1 MAAEV
6 RFKKDLLD
14 ELLARHD
21 AKMVFENDGLLD
33 ELKKALVERILCS

>member
-14 ELLARHD
+14 ELLAGHD
-21 AKMVFENDGLLD
+21 AKMVFENR
-33 ELKKALVERILCS
+33 ERTPRHSGYYDADS